1 MVQGIF
7 RSSFD
12 VGEVMVIF
20 LIVRVIEYRFRF
32 TWGLEWWLNSIISR
46 Q

>member
-20 LIVRVIEYRFRF
+20 LIVRVIEYRFR
-32 TWGLEWWLNSIISR
+32 
-46 Q
+46 